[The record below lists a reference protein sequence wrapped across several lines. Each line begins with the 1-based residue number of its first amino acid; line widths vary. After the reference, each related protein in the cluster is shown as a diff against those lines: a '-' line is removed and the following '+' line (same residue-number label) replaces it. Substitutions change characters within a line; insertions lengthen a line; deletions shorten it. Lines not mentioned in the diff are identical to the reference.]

1 MHPPSPP
8 EPDSSKPNSSTSSQL
23 KSPIL
28 SMFSPVILWS
38 SLVPRGRSVQN
49 SCRQT
54 VQDFSIRVSDGFRNF
69 TGEMTQEID
78 RLATWAQPHDPAPV
92 PLHSQAQAQSIGSRG
107 YDEFQKDQVAET
119 RTGSSISTSSV
130 SGSVYTFD

>member
-1 MHPPSPP
+1 M
-8 EPDSSKPNSSTSSQL
+8 
-23 KSPIL
+23 
-28 SMFSPVILWS
+28 
-38 SLVPRGRSVQN
+38 QN

-54 VQDFSIRVSDGFRNF
+54 VQDFSTRVSDGFRNF

-78 RLATWAQPHDPAPV
+78 RLAIWAQPHDPAPA

-107 YDEFQKDQVAET
+107 YDEFQKEQVGES
-119 RTGSSISTSSV
+119 RTGSGISTSSV